1 MLLQGQVGG
10 DIQAQVEELKQI
22 FAVYDDDGSG
32 ELGQNEFVQALSAA
46 GAASV
51 LALPCLQVSMNE
63 DNSCLRQNTSLHR
76 ADSCHF
82 I

>member
-46 GAASV
+46 GA
-51 LALPCLQVSMNE
+51 LLC
-63 DNSCLRQNTSLHR
+63 
-76 ADSCHF
+76 
-82 I
+82 